1 MRGFTRLYGR
11 SRENARSVSRFT
23 VIVGGIREG
32 LRDGWIEPAARD
44 PTKTPMFAKTLILA
58 LVLAG
63 VSFGFIGSVS
73 AAPVRGDA
81 WQPWQQN
88 YQERHNPTD
97 TNGF

>member
-1 MRGFTRLYGR
+1 
-11 SRENARSVSRFT
+11 
-23 VIVGGIREG
+23 
-32 LRDGWIEPAARD
+32 
-44 PTKTPMFAKTLILA
+44 MFAKTLILA

-63 VSFGFIGSVS
+63 VALGFIGNVS

>member
-1 MRGFTRLYGR
+1 
-11 SRENARSVSRFT
+11 
-23 VIVGGIREG
+23 
-32 LRDGWIEPAARD
+32 
-44 PTKTPMFAKTLILA
+44 MFAKTLILA

-63 VSFGFIGSVS
+63 VALGFIGNVS

-81 WQPWQQN
+81 WQPWQN